1 MAVEF
6 WSANTVS
13 DLIQRDVLGLAT
25 TTSIDKGELTF
36 SQQPGGDTTIWK
48 GHASDSGIWALRS
61 GDASVHFPSVC
72 FSGDATAVF
81 TPVDLAALG
90 TSQGRPLQE
99 LVAEAAGLQA
109 NNRAVWELA
118 L

>member
-1 MAVEF
+1 
-6 WSANTVS
+6 
-13 DLIQRDVLGLAT
+13 
-25 TTSIDKGELTF
+25 
-36 SQQPGGDTTIWK
+36 
-48 GHASDSGIWALRS
+48 
-61 GDASVHFPSVC
+61 VC
-72 FSGDATAVF
+72 FCGDATAVF

-99 LVAEAAGLQA
+99 LVAEAASLQA